1 MSENLISIQQYA
13 IKHKLSTFAAVKLIN
28 QGKIKTIK
36 KVINDEEREFVV
48 LNDTANTPIEH
59 TNTPPTTIPTNS
71 LVNYEE
77 QYYELL
83 VKYSVLQ
90 EKYTQLLEKTTLHPM

>member
-13 IKHKLSTFAAVKLIN
+13 IKHKLSTFATVKLIN

-36 KVINDEEREFVV
+36 KVINGEEREFVMI
-48 LNDTANTPIEH
+48 NDTADMQIEYVNTSRAS
-59 TNTPPTTIPTNS
+59 TTDS
-71 LVNYEE
+71 SVNYEE

-83 VKYSVLQ
+83 AKYSVLQ
-90 EKYTQLLEKTTLHPM
+90 EKYTQLLERTTLPPM